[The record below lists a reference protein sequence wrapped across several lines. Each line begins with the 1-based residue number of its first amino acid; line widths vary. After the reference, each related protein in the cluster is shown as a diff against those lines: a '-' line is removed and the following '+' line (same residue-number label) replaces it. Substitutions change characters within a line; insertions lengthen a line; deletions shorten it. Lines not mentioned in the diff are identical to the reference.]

1 LKSNERCIC
10 SQKPEWCLRFG
21 IVRFA
26 KNTNLDQAQIGQ
38 YSRHLLDI
46 GRAAGLARVGIAPA
60 TVMIRARATIQSR
73 KISGLSDTMQFTFR
87 NPERSTDPTLSVEGA
102 RSLVVGAYSY
112 ATPTSDAKSSS
123 ATQQLSARVARY
135 AWADYYQQ
143 LRAALTEIAD
153 VLRDDGWRALVLA
166 DDNALVDRESAYLAG
181 LGWYGKNSNL
191 LIEGSGSFFVL
202 GSVVTDAPLEANQIT
217 VADSCGACRR
227 CLDSCPTGAIIEP
240 GVIDARKCL
249 AWLIQKPGVFDWDF
263 RVALGDRIYGC
274 DNCQEVCPPTSR
286 SRSDEGNSQVEVTPL
301 RSLMFLLNAGDAELL
316 AAVKQWYIAKRNPMW
331 VRRNALIILGNI
343 GDNGDASVREVLFRY
358 LAHDEPMLR
367 AHAVWAAA
375 RLNLRELIPFNDQ
388 SPEVIAELSRL
399 PDARVGI

>member
-1 LKSNERCIC
+1 
-10 SQKPEWCLRFG
+10 
-21 IVRFA
+21 VRLA
-26 KNTNLDQAQIGQ
+26 KKDLFDPAQVGQ
-38 YSRHLLDI
+38 YSRHLLGI

-60 TVMIRARATIQSR
+60 TVMTRAREAIVSR
-73 KISGLSDTMQFTFR
+73 KQLGLSDTMQFTFR
-87 NPERSTDPTLSVEGA
+87 NPERCTDPSSSVEGA

-112 ATPTSDAKSSS
+112 ATPMRDANSST
-123 ATQQLSARVARY
+123 APEKLSARVALY
-135 AWADYYQQ
+135 AWADYYRQ
-143 LRAALTEIAD
+143 LRAALTVIAD
-153 VLRDDGWRALVLA
+153 ELRGDGWRALVLA

-202 GSVVTDAPLEANQIT
+202 GSVVTDAPLEANQEL

-274 DNCQEVCPPTSR
+274 DDCQEVCPPTVR
-286 SRSDEGNSQVEVTPL
+286 SRSGGEVSQVEVTPY
-301 RSLMFLLNAGDAELL
+301 RSLMFLLNASDSELL
-316 AAVKQWYIAKRNPMW
+316 AAVGQWYIAKRNPMW

-343 GDNGDASVREVLFRY
+343 GDNGDASVREVLIRY
-358 LAHDEPMLR
+358 LAHVEPMLR

-375 RLNLRELIPFNDQ
+375 RLNLPELIPFNDQ

-399 PDARVGI
+399 PVARVGI

>member
-1 LKSNERCIC
+1 MRL
-10 SQKPEWCLRFG
+10 
-21 IVRFA
+21 A
-26 KNTNLDQAQIGQ
+26 KKDLLDQAQIGQ
-38 YSRHLLDI
+38 YSRHLLGV

-60 TVMIRARATIQSR
+60 TVMTRAREAIVSR
-73 KISGLSDTMQFTFR
+73 KQVGFSDTMQFTFR
-87 NPERSTDPTLSVEGA
+87 NPERSTDPTFSVEGA

-112 ATPTSDAKSSS
+112 VTPTSDAKSSS
-123 ATQQLSARVARY
+123 APQQLSARVARY

-153 VLRDDGWRALVLA
+153 VLRGDGWRALVLA

-202 GSVVTDAPLEANQIT
+202 GSVVTDAPLEANQELVT
-217 VADSCGACRR
+217 DSCGACRR

-274 DNCQEVCPPTSR
+274 DDCQEVCPPTVR
-286 SRSDEGNSQVEVTPL
+286 SRSGSENSQVEVTPY
-301 RSLMFLLNAGDAELL
+301 RSLMFLLNASDSELL
-316 AAVKQWYIAKRNPMW
+316 AAVKQWYIANRNPMW

-343 GDNGDASVREVLFRY
+343 GDKGDASVREALSRY
-358 LAHDEPMLR
+358 LAHGEPMLR

-375 RLNLRELIPFNDQ
+375 RLNLREMIPFNDQ